1 MTSIG
6 QALLERNAVN
16 SKLQDILQRIQ
27 NNVLVSIKNDG
38 TIDTPNEDCVELIN
52 QAEILENRHELIS
65 NALINA
71 NYTTI
76 VKYENSD
83 YKVIEIIEM
92 ISRFSKRVKQ
102 LKELLTVCESG
113 TSIKRK
119 NNSWSSD
126 NDDKEKQKCLLNMA
140 EIRNKIDKFCS
151 NKNKLQ
157 VILQEVNW
165 STKINY

>member
-1 MTSIG
+1 M
-6 QALLERNAVN
+6 
-16 SKLQDILQRIQ
+16 
-27 NNVLVSIKNDG
+27 
-38 TIDTPNEDCVELIN
+38 N

-65 NALINA
+65 NAIINA
-71 NYTTI
+71 NYSTT
-76 VKYENSD
+76 VKYENSE

-102 LKELLTVCESG
+102 LKDLLTVCETG
-113 TSIKRK
+113 TTTTKRK
-119 NNSWSSD
+119 TYSYEE
-126 NDDKEKQKCLLNMA
+126 DKDKLKCLLNMA
-140 EIRNKIDKFCS
+140 EIRNKIDKLCA